1 MSRIYPK
8 GGRVD
13 SSNYM
18 PQIFWNTGCQ
28 MVSLNFQTS
37 DLSMQLNQGKFE
49 YNGNSGYL
57 LKPDFLRRSD
67 KYFDPFSE
75 SPVDG
80 VIAAFC
86 SIQIISG
93 QFLSE
98 KRVGTYVEVDMY
110 GLPTDT
116 IRREFRTKTVSNNG
130 LNPYYNEEPFVFR
143 KIILPDLACLRIG
156 VYEEAGKLIGQRVL
170 PLDGLQ
176 AGYRHISLRTEGN
189 FPLSLPTLFCHI
201 VLKTYVPEGLGDFVD
216 ALNNPKEF
224 LSREEKRLK
233 QLQEKL
239 GIDEKE
245 ISEVQCEKKSMKK
258 SHQSVKISND
268 NKKANTNMPAEQTK
282 KDEPQIDKITRET
295 LKETK
300 GFQKLLKKQTK
311 EKEVLTKRHNKE
323 KALMQK
329 QHSTIIDKMNAQF
342 DKSNVNNNTNNNAGR
357 LNSNSSAS
365 KNNNATFSSNG
376 NQNHTKS
383 LNELNE
389 NQSFFNSKLKEII
402 DEQSKLW
409 AALLERQQ
417 AEEKNLNNEQV
428 ENQCFQFQQL
438 LIDAQKQRKKEI
450 ESRQNK
456 ETDQLK
462 TNQAKQSVED
472 SKRLLS
478 DKNFRNKQDRDR
490 RLRELNSNN
499 MKK

>member
-1 MSRIYPK
+1 
-8 GGRVD
+8 
-13 SSNYM
+13 
-18 PQIFWNTGCQ
+18 
-28 MVSLNFQTS
+28 MVSLNFQTP

-49 YNGNSGYL
+49 YNGNSGLL

-98 KRVGTYVEVDMY
+98 KRIGTYVEVDMY

-130 LNPYYNEEPFVFR
+130 LNPYYNEDPFVFR
-143 KIILPDLACLRIG
+143 KVIHLRNYLINFNFNSIIFQIILPDLACLRIG
-156 VYEEAGKLIGQRVL
+156 VFEEAGKLIGQRVL

-224 LSREEKRLK
+224 LSREEKRFK
-233 QLQEKL
+233 QLQDKL

-245 ISEVQCEKKSMKK
+245 ISEVPCEKKSN
-258 SHQSVKISND
+258 KIPSSCVPASSLHHNNHNHNSND
-268 NKKANTNMPAEQTK
+268 STKNKSNSVIDQQKR
-282 KDEPQIDKITRET
+282 DEPQIEKITREG
-295 LKETK
+295 LKSKK

-311 EKEVLTKRHNKE
+311 EKESLIKKQNKDR
-323 KALMQK
+323 ALMQK
-329 QHSTIIDKMNAQF
+329 QHSTVIDKMNASN
-342 DKSNVNNNTNNNAGR
+342 DKSNFLNSFNNNNNAHNNTNANGCAGADTDKF
-357 LNSNSSAS
+357 L
-365 KNNNATFSSNG
+365 
-376 NQNHTKS
+376 
-383 LNELNE
+383 
-389 NQSFFNSKLKEII
+389 NSKLKDVVE
-402 DEQSKLW
+402 EQTRAW

-417 AEEKNLNNEQV
+417 LEEKQLNNEHVDQ
-428 ENQCFQFQQL
+428 QCVIFQQL
-438 LIDAQKQRKKEI
+438 LLDAQKTRKKEI
-450 ESRQNK
+450 EIRQNK
-456 ETDQLK
+456 
-462 TNQAKQSVED
+462 
-472 SKRLLS
+472 
-478 DKNFRNKQDRDR
+478 
-490 RLRELNSNN
+490 
-499 MKK
+499 